1 MKTKT
6 VKRELTE
13 QEWDLIE
20 MIRDYQKSF
29 PNGYPRLL
37 WEIQKLFDEMVDLP
51 KD

>member
-29 PNGYPRLL
+29 PNGYPQLL
-37 WEIQKLFDEMVDLP
+37 WEIQELFDEMVDLP